1 MPHKI
6 RIAIVGA
13 GETGAPLLEQLLS
26 ADFVKVIGIADLN
39 PDAHGMVIARSHG
52 VKTYNDFLE
61 LAKFGEDIDIFIDVT
76 GVHKVRDALR
86 HYMQKTDN
94 HHTVIMHELIAVLL
108 LSLSKGKLVEVKHDD
123 LDY

>member
-13 GETGAPLLEQLLS
+13 GETGTPLLKQLL
-26 ADFVKVIGIADLN
+26 AAEFVKVVGIADLN
-39 PDAHGMVIARSHG
+39 ADAPGMTLARQKN
-52 VKTYNDFLE
+52 VKACTDFMD
-61 LAKFGEDIDIFIDVT
+61 LARMGEDIDIFIDVT

-86 HYMQKTDN
+86 HYMQETDN
-94 HHTVIMHELIAVLL
+94 HHTIIMHELVAVLMV
-108 LSLSKGKLVEVKHDD
+108 SLSQGKLVQVKHGD

>member
-13 GETGAPLLEQLLS
+13 GETGTPLLEQLLS
-26 ADFVKVIGIADLN
+26 ADFVKVVGIADLN
-39 PDAHGMVIARSHG
+39 QDAPGMVLARSHG
-52 VKTYNDFLE
+52 VKTFGDFIE
-61 LAKFGEDIDIFIDVT
+61 LAGYGEDIDIFIDVT

-86 HYMQKTDN
+86 HYMQESDN

-108 LSLSKGKLVEVKHDD
+108 VSLSKGKLVKFKHDD

>member
-26 ADFVKVIGIADLN
+26 ADFVKVVGIADLN
-39 PDAHGMVIARSHG
+39 PDAPGMVLAQSHG

-61 LAKFGEDIDIFIDVT
+61 LARIGEDIDIFIDVT

-86 HYMQKTDN
+86 HYMQESDN

-108 LSLSKGKLVEVKHDD
+108 VSLSKGKLVKFKHDD

>member
-26 ADFVKVIGIADLN
+26 ADFIKVVGIADLN
-39 PDAHGMVIARSHG
+39 PDAPGMVLAQSHG

-61 LAKFGEDIDIFIDVT
+61 LARLGENIDIFIDVT

-86 HYMQKTDN
+86 HYMQETDN

-108 LSLSKGKLVEVKHDD
+108 VSLSKGKLVKFKHDD

>member
-39 PDAHGMVIARSHG
+39 FDAPGMVIARSHG

-61 LAKFGEDIDIFIDVT
+61 LAGHGEDIDIFIDVT
-76 GVHKVRDALR
+76 GVHKVRDSLR
-86 HYMQKTDN
+86 QYMQKTDN

-108 LSLSKGKLVEVKHDD
+108 LSLSKGKLVQIKHDD

>member
-39 PDAHGMVIARSHG
+39 PDAPGIVLAQSRG
-52 VKTYNDFLE
+52 VKTYSDFLE
-61 LAKFGEDIDIFIDVT
+61 LARMGEDIDIFIDVT

-86 HYMQKTDN
+86 HYMRDSDN

-108 LSLSKGKLVEVKHDD
+108 LSLSKGELVQIKHGD

>member
-39 PDAHGMVIARSHG
+39 PDAPGIVLARSRG
-52 VKTYNDFLE
+52 VKTYSDFLE
-61 LAKFGEDIDIFIDVT
+61 LARMGEDIDIFIDVT
-76 GVHKVRDALR
+76 GVHKVRDALQ
-86 HYMQKTDN
+86 HYMQESDN

-108 LSLSKGKLVEVKHDD
+108 LSLSKGELVQIKHGD

>member
-13 GETGAPLLEQLLS
+13 GETGTPLLEQLLS
-26 ADFVKVIGIADLN
+26 ADFVKVVGIADLN
-39 PDAHGMVIARSHG
+39 QDAPGMVLARSHG
-52 VKTYNDFLE
+52 VKTFGDFIE
-61 LAKFGEDIDIFIDVT
+61 LAGYGEDIDIFIDVT

-86 HYMQKTDN
+86 HYMQQTDN

-108 LSLSKGKLVEVKHDD
+108 LSLSKGKLVEFKHDD

>member
-26 ADFVKVIGIADLN
+26 ADFVKVVGIADLN
-39 PDAHGMVIARSHG
+39 PEAHGMVIARSRG
-52 VKTYNDFLE
+52 VKTYSDFLE
-61 LAKFGEDIDIFIDVT
+61 LASQGEDIDIFIDVT
-76 GVHKVRDALR
+76 GVHKVRDGLR
-86 HYMQKTDN
+86 QYMQQTDN

-108 LSLSKGKLVEVKHDD
+108 LSLSKGKLVKIKHDD

>member
-26 ADFVKVIGIADLN
+26 ADFVKVVGIADLN
-39 PDAHGMVIARSHG
+39 PDAPGMVLAQSHG

-61 LAKFGEDIDIFIDVT
+61 LAQLGEDIDIFIDVT

-86 HYMQKTDN
+86 HYMQETDN

-108 LSLSKGKLVEVKHDD
+108 LSLSKGKLVQIKHDD

>member
-13 GETGAPLLEQLLS
+13 GETGTPLLEQLL
-26 ADFVKVIGIADLN
+26 AAEFVKVVGIADLN
-39 PDAHGMVIARSHG
+39 PDAPGMTLARQKN
-52 VKTYNDFLE
+52 VKTCTDFMD
-61 LAKFGEDIDIFIDVT
+61 LARMGEDIDIFIDVT

-86 HYMQKTDN
+86 HYMQETDN
-94 HHTVIMHELIAVLL
+94 HHTIIMHELVAVLMV
-108 LSLSKGKLVEVKHDD
+108 SLFKGELVQIKHGD

>member
-39 PDAHGMVIARSHG
+39 LDAPGMVIARSHG

-61 LAKFGEDIDIFIDVT
+61 LAGHGEDIDIFIDVT
-76 GVHKVRDALR
+76 GVHKVRDSLR
-86 HYMQKTDN
+86 QYMQKTDN

-108 LSLSKGKLVEVKHDD
+108 LSLSQGKLVQIKHDD

>member
-13 GETGAPLLEQLLS
+13 GETGAPLLEQLLK
-26 ADFVKVIGIADLN
+26 ADFVKVVGIADLN
-39 PDAHGMVIARSHG
+39 TEAHGMVIARSYG
-52 VKTYNDFLE
+52 VKTYGDFLD
-61 LAKFGEDIDIFIDVT
+61 LASLGEDIDIFIDVT

-108 LSLSKGKLVEVKHDD
+108 LSLSKGKLVNFKHDD